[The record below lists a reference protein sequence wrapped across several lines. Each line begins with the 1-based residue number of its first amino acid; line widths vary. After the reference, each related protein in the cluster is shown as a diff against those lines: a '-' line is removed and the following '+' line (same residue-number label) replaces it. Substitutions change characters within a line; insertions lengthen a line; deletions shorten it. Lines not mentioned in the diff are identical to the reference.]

1 MLIYLYEVD
10 FLYYRKYRFL
20 NKNIIFEKEHE
31 KKAYGVC
38 LKKFFSKCS
47 MKNKLNQYFIL
58 KYIANNKNM

>member
-1 MLIYLYEVD
+1 MVLTFL
-10 FLYYRKYRFL
+10 LYYRKYRFL

-38 LKKFFSKCS
+38 LKNFFPKCS